1 MGSYFLKIDKYFR
14 LFFIIR
20 SFGGEFERYLATS
33 YLSSNIDNEGKTFN
47 SSCNTE
53 HRQSNFEGD
62 ICKRLYYFLPSTYS
76 NCILFIPA
84 MIFVDYRKRRKSKLK
99 NIARNEKGVFFEKYQ
114 VVCQQSLVLW
124 CFPFHCSS
132 TLD

>member
-84 MIFVDYRKRRKSKLK
+84 MIFVDYRKRRKSKRISPEMKKAFSLK
-99 NIARNEKGVFFEKYQ
+99 KYQ

-124 CFPFHCSS
+124 CFPSHCSS
-132 TLD
+132 TLN